1 MTWPERPLPLSV
13 RAILLLPAGM
23 RAFDEDLLVDFPAPR
38 FIEFSGDERG
48 RYELMA
54 ISYSGLCD
62 GETRALY
69 VLGGRYL
76 PHGGGALR
84 LAADE
89 VHDQ

>member
-1 MTWPERPLPLSV
+1 MTWPERPLPIRVL
-13 RAILLLPAGM
+13 AILLLPAGM
-23 RAFDEDLLVDFPAPR
+23 RAFDEDLIVDFPAPR
-38 FIEFSGDERG
+38 SIDLTGAEQG

-54 ISYSGLCD
+54 ISYSGCCD

-76 PHGGGALR
+76 PHGGSALR